1 MVIFGNTECPK
12 CSGQLIFYDNVKRI
26 LRHKRRDTE
35 WIKLRRLRCI
45 NCNSVHRELREDI
58 IQYKQYEAEIIY
70 GVKDGLITCCTVG
83 FEDYPCEMT
92 MNRWFSLTLFLPS
105 NNKNI

>member
-12 CSGQLIFYDNVKRI
+12 CSGRVIFYDNVKRI

-45 NCNSVHRELREDI
+45 NCNSVHRELTEDI
-58 IQYKQYEAEIIY
+58 IPYKQYEAEIIY
-70 GVKDGLITCCTVG
+70 GVKEGLITCCTVG
-83 FEDYPCEMT
+83 FEDCGVCRLSVRHAYEPLVFT
-92 MNRWFSLTLFLPS
+92 YFVFT
-105 NNKNI
+105 

>member
-45 NCNSVHRELREDI
+45 NCNSVHRELTEDI
-58 IQYKQYEAEIIY
+58 IPYKH